1 MKDAYYF
8 PHDSNATNDPKIMM
22 LIAQWGLE
30 AYGIFWTIIE
40 HLREQPNY
48 KSHIKIAR
56 ALASRYGSSEEK
68 YLSIIKSFG
77 LFIIQPDEFFY
88 SKSLNMRMKPLQD
101 KRAKMKAL
109 ANKRWSQGKKAEEVM
124 THAYALPAHMPTHC
138 VGNASKDKVKIKES
152 RDKVEIKEC
161 KDFMGLWQQYPNKDG
176 KKAAHRYFESSVKTE
191 RDKEDIK
198 KALANYLQSEKVK
211 KGFIK
216 NGSTWFNNWRD
227 WIELPNSNGDTKDSV
242 SAIFRTLNNNLQ
254 EMEKKQ

>member
-22 LIAQWGLE
+22 MIAQWGLE

-56 ALASRYGSSEEK
+56 ALAARYGSSEEK

-77 LFIIQPDEFFY
+77 LFIVQSDEFFY
-88 SKSLNMRMKPLQD
+88 SKSLNARMKPLKD
-101 KRAKMKAL
+101 KREKMKAL
-109 ANKRWSQGKKAEEVM
+109 ANKRWSESKETKEDM
-124 THAYALPAHMPTHC
+124 THAYALPAHMPTQC

-161 KDFMGLWQQYPNKDG
+161 KDFVDLWQRYPSKDG
-176 KKAAHRYFESSVKTE
+176 KKAAYRFFKSSVKTSE
-191 RDKEDIK
+191 DLQDIK
-198 KALANYLQSEKVK
+198 TALDNYLQSERVRN
-211 KGFIK
+211 GYVK

-227 WIELPNSNGDTKDSV
+227 WVEYKGETAGETEQQMIDRL
-242 SAIFRTLNNNLQ
+242 
-254 EMEKKQ
+254 KKQYGEET